1 MVKEISEKILKWILD
16 KMTKKS
22 DKIVIFEK
30 EIDNP
35 GKIFSCNQNWVFYD
49 WKNLIFPFDNLIVW
63 SILIPK
69 VWQRSNKVK
78 IVNSKIKRYGSMTVA
93 SNTEAYSVPYYEY
106 VPKELVNDI
115 KAGQAYVA
123 KY

>member
-69 VWQRSNKVK
+69 VW
-78 IVNSKIKRYGSMTVA
+78 
-93 SNTEAYSVPYYEY
+93 
-106 VPKELVNDI
+106 
-115 KAGQAYVA
+115 
-123 KY
+123 

>member
-1 MVKEISEKILKWILD
+1 
-16 KMTKKS
+16 
-22 DKIVIFEK
+22 
-30 EIDNP
+30 
-35 GKIFSCNQNWVFYD
+35 
-49 WKNLIFPFDNLIVW
+49 
-63 SILIPK
+63 
-69 VWQRSNKVK
+69 
-78 IVNSKIKRYGSMTVA
+78 MTVA